1 MARMRFLST
10 LFLCLVCPNLAAAQ
24 AWQFDVSMDGKAI
37 GTHEFVLDEKAD
49 GQLALKSEAKFNVK
63 FLSISVFKYQHLA
76 NELWQ
81 NDCLKKLD
89 AKTQENSKA
98 TAVGGTQEPSGFKL
112 NAPVA
117 LEIGQQCVMTFA
129 YWNPKILQQ
138 KKLLNPQT
146 GEYLTTQ
153 ITALGQ
159 ENIVVKGQ
167 TKKAERYKIHTNKF
181 VIEIWYGLDGDWLA
195 LQSTTPDGRIDYA
208 LK

>member
-10 LFLCLVCPNLAAAQ
+10 LFLCLVCPNLATAQ

-37 GTHEFVLDEKAD
+37 GTHEFVLDEKED

-98 TAVGGTQEPSGFKL
+98 TLVGGMQEPSAFKL
-112 NAPVA
+112 NAPSP

-181 VIEIWYGLDGDWLA
+181 VIDLWYGLGGEWLA

>member
-1 MARMRFLST
+1 MARIQCKTFL
-10 LFLCLVCPNLAAAQ
+10 LLCLLLPSIAAAQ
-24 AWQFDVSMDGKAI
+24 VWQFDVSMDGKAI
-37 GTHEFVLDEKAD
+37 GSHEFVLDEKAD

-63 FLSISVFKYQHLA
+63 FFSISVFKYQHLA

-98 TAVGGTQEPSGFKL
+98 TVVEGTQEASAFKL
-112 NAPVA
+112 NAPSP

-146 GEYLTTQ
+146 GEFLTTQ

-159 ENIVVKGQ
+159 ETIQVKGQ
-167 TKKAERYKIHTNKF
+167 TTKAERYKIHTNKF
-181 VIEIWYGLDGDWLA
+181 VIDLWYGLGGQWLA

>member
-1 MARMRFLST
+1 MARLQCKT
-10 LFLCLVCPNLAAAQ
+10 LFLLCLVFPGIAAAQ
-24 AWQFDVSMDGKAI
+24 VWQFDVSMDGKAI
-37 GTHEFVLDEKAD
+37 GTHDFVLDEKAD

-98 TAVGGTQEPSGFKL
+98 TLVGGVQEPSVFKL
-112 NAPVA
+112 NAPIP
-117 LEIGQQCVMTFA
+117 LEIVQQCVMTFA

-159 ENIVVKGQ
+159 ENIQVKGQ
-167 TKKAERYKIHTNKF
+167 TKKPNAIKF
-181 VIEIWYGLDGDWLA
+181 
-195 LQSTTPDGRIDYA
+195 TPIN
-208 LK
+208 LS

>member
-1 MARMRFLST
+1 MARRQIKTLLS
-10 LFLCLVCPNLAAAQ
+10 FCLLLPGLVAAQ

-37 GTHEFVLDEKAD
+37 GTHEFVLDEKED

-63 FLSISVFKYQHLA
+63 FLSISVFKYHHQA

-98 TAVGGTQEPSGFKL
+98 TVVGGTKDKAAFKVV
-112 NAPVA
+112 APTP

-153 ITALGQ
+153 ITSLGQ
-159 ENIVVKGQ
+159 ETIQVKGQ
-167 TKKAERYKIHTNKF
+167 TKKAERHKILTNKF
-181 VIEIWYGLDGDWLA
+181 VIEIWYGLDGEWLA

>member
-1 MARMRFLST
+1 MARLQCKT
-10 LFLCLVCPNLAAAQ
+10 LFLLSLLFPGIAAAQ
-24 AWQFDVSMDGKAI
+24 TWQFDVSMDGKAI

-49 GQLALKSEAKFNVK
+49 GQLTLKSEAKFNVK

-98 TAVGGTQEPSGFKL
+98 TVVGGMQEPSAFKL
-112 NAPVA
+112 NAPVP
-117 LEIGQQCVMTFA
+117 LDIDQQCVMTFA

-146 GEYLTTQ
+146 GEYLNTQ

-159 ENIVVKGQ
+159 ESIVVKGQ
-167 TKKAERYKIHTNKF
+167 TKKAERYKIYTNKF
-181 VIEIWYGLDGDWLA
+181 VIDLWYGLGGEWLA
-195 LQSTTPDGRIDYA
+195 LQSTTSDGRIDYA

>member
-1 MARMRFLST
+1 MAHLKCKI
-10 LFLCLVCPNLAAAQ
+10 LFMLCLLFPGITAAQ
-24 AWQFDVSMDGKAI
+24 TWQFDVSMDGKAI

-98 TAVGGTQEPSGFKL
+98 TLVGGTQESSVFKL
-112 NAPVA
+112 NAPA
-117 LEIGQQCVMTFA
+117 PQEIDQQCLMTFA

-181 VIEIWYGLDGDWLA
+181 VIDLWYGLGGEWLA

>member
-98 TAVGGTQEPSGFKL
+98 TVVGGTQEPSGFKL

-167 TKKAERYKIHTNKF
+167 T
-181 VIEIWYGLDGDWLA
+181 
-195 LQSTTPDGRIDYA
+195 
-208 LK
+208 

>member
-10 LFLCLVCPNLAAAQ
+10 LFLCLVCPNLATAQ

-98 TAVGGTQEPSGFKL
+98 TVVGGTQEPSGFKL

>member
-1 MARMRFLST
+1 MARMQFRSA
-10 LFLCLVCPNLAAAQ
+10 LFLCLVCPSLAMAQ

-37 GTHEFVLDEKAD
+37 GTHDFVLDEKAD

-98 TAVGGTQEPSGFKL
+98 TLVAGTQEPSVFKL
-112 NAPVA
+112 NAPSP

-146 GEYLTTQ
+146 GEYLATQ
-153 ITALGQ
+153 ISALGQ
-159 ENIVVKGQ
+159 ETIQVKGQ

-181 VIEIWYGLDGDWLA
+181 VIDLWYGLGGEWLA

>member
-1 MARMRFLST
+1 MARTQCKTFL
-10 LFLCLVCPNLAAAQ
+10 LLCLLLPGIASAQ
-24 AWQFDVSMDGKAI
+24 VWQFDVSMDGKAI

-49 GQLALKSEAKFNVK
+49 GHLALKSEAKFNVK

-98 TAVGGTQEPSGFKL
+98 TVVAGSQEPSVFKL
-112 NAPVA
+112 NAPSP

-159 ENIVVKGQ
+159 ETIPVKGQ
-167 TKKAERYKIHTNKF
+167 AKKAERYKIHTNKF
-181 VIEIWYGLDGDWLA
+181 VIDLWYGLDGEWLA

>member
-1 MARMRFLST
+1 MVRMKFKT
-10 LFLCLVCPNLAAAQ
+10 VLFLCLLYPGLAAAQ

-37 GTHEFVLDEKAD
+37 GTHEFVLDERED
-49 GQLALKSEAKFNVK
+49 GQFALKSEAKFNVK
-63 FLSISVFKYQHLA
+63 FLSINVFKYHHLA

-89 AKTQENSKA
+89 ARTQENSKA
-98 TAVGGTQEPSGFKL
+98 TLVEAKQDQAMFKVS
-112 NAPVA
+112 APTP
-117 LEIGQQCVMTFA
+117 LEISQQCVMTFA

-146 GEYLTTQ
+146 GEYLNTQ
-153 ITALGQ
+153 IARLGQ
-159 ENIVVKGQ
+159 ETILVKGQ
-167 TKKAERYKIHTNKF
+167 TIKAERYKIHTSQF
-181 VIEIWYGLDGDWLA
+181 VIEIWYGLDGEWLA

>member
-1 MARMRFLST
+1 MIPR
-10 LFLCLVCPNLAAAQ
+10 
-24 AWQFDVSMDGKAI
+24 
-37 GTHEFVLDEKAD
+37 
-49 GQLALKSEAKFNVK
+49 
-63 FLSISVFKYQHLA
+63 
-76 NELWQ
+76 
-81 NDCLKKLD
+81 
-89 AKTQENSKA
+89 
-98 TAVGGTQEPSGFKL
+98 
-112 NAPVA
+112 

-159 ENIVVKGQ
+159 ENIQVKGQ
-167 TKKAERYKIHTNKF
+167 TKKAERHKIYTNKF
-181 VIEIWYGLDGDWLA
+181 VIEIWYGLDGEWLA

>member
-1 MARMRFLST
+1 
-10 LFLCLVCPNLAAAQ
+10 
-24 AWQFDVSMDGKAI
+24 MDGKAI
-37 GTHEFVLDEKAD
+37 GTHEFVLDEKED

-63 FLSISVFKYQHLA
+63 FLSISVFKYHHQA

-98 TAVGGTQEPSGFKL
+98 TLVGGMQDKAAFKVA
-112 NAPVA
+112 APTP

-159 ENIVVKGQ
+159 ETIQVKGQ
-167 TKKAERYKIHTNKF
+167 TKKAERHKILTNKF
-181 VIEIWYGLDGDWLA
+181 VIEIWYGLDGEWLA

>member
-1 MARMRFLST
+1 MARLQCKP
-10 LFLCLVCPNLAAAQ
+10 LFLLCLLFPGIAAAQ
-24 AWQFDVSMDGKAI
+24 VWQFDVSMDGKAI

-98 TAVGGTQEPSGFKL
+98 TLVGGTQEPSVFKL
-112 NAPVA
+112 NAPSP
-117 LEIGQQCVMTFA
+117 LEIAQQCVMTFA

-146 GEYLTTQ
+146 GEYLNTQ

-167 TKKAERYKIHTNKF
+167 PKKAERYKIHTNKF
-181 VIEIWYGLDGDWLA
+181 VIDLWYGLGGEWLA